1 MKNRKSSCK
10 KDENYGV
17 IALKIILYL
26 GLFILFI
33 IIPLFCCKYHP
44 KARYL
49 RRKWSK
55 VSEDPNSTKNIINEQ
70 NNEGLVGEYGS
81 SYGGGDSEE
90 SGVSGDSGV
99 SGGDRDKNPGLTG
112 DYGSGVYG
120 GNYRSGNDVYREDGN
135 SEIDGNSGNNGITG
149 IRY

>member
-1 MKNRKSSCK
+1 MR
-10 KDENYGV
+10 
-17 IALKIILYL
+17 IILYL

-33 IIPLFCCKYHP
+33 IIPIFCCKYHP

-55 VSEDPNSTKNIINEQ
+55 VSEDPNSTKNTINED
-70 NNEGLVGEYGS
+70 LVGKYGS
-81 SYGGGDSEE
+81 SYGGGDFEE
-90 SGVSGDSGV
+90 SGSSGV
-99 SGGDRDKNPGLTG
+99 SGGDRVKNPGLTG

-120 GNYRSGNDVYREDGN
+120 DNYRSGNEIGSSVYGEGGN
-135 SEIDGNSGNNGITG
+135 SKIDGNSGDNGITG

>member
-10 KDENYGV
+10 KDETYGV
-17 IALKIILYL
+17 IALRIILYL

-33 IIPLFCCKYHP
+33 IIPIFCCKYHP

-55 VSEDPNSTKNIINEQ
+55 VSEDPNSSTKNKINEQ
-70 NNEGLVGEYGS
+70 NIEGLVGDYGS
-81 SYGGGDSEE
+81 SYSGGDFEE
-90 SGVSGDSGV
+90 SGVSGV
-99 SGGDRDKNPGLTG
+99 SGGDRVKNPGLIG

-120 GNYRSGNDVYREDGN
+120 GNYRSGNDIYREGGN
-135 SEIDGNSGNNGITG
+135 NEIDGNSGNNGITG

>member
-10 KDENYGV
+10 QDETYGV
-17 IALKIILYL
+17 IALRIILYL

-33 IIPLFCCKYHP
+33 IIPIFCCKYHP

-55 VSEDPNSTKNIINEQ
+55 VSEDPNSTKNTINEQ
-70 NNEGLVGEYGS
+70 NIEDLVGVYCS
-81 SYGGGDSEE
+81 GGDFEE
-90 SGVSGDSGV
+90 NGVCGV

-120 GNYRSGNDVYREDGN
+120 GNYRSGNEIDSSVYGEGGN
-135 SEIDGNSGNNGITG
+135 SKIDGNSGDNGITG

>member
-1 MKNRKSSCK
+1 MR
-10 KDENYGV
+10 
-17 IALKIILYL
+17 IILYL

-81 SYGGGDSEE
+81 SYGGGDFEE
-90 SGVSGDSGV
+90 SGVSGV

-120 GNYRSGNDVYREDGN
+120 GNYRSGNDIYREIGN